1 MLNKEKFAKEIME
14 LALNHETVSIATD
27 GRLIPCGRV
36 PCDYCKLY
44 GHYEWSNSPLIRNKC
59 KDAFIRWANSEY
71 KEPEIDWE
79 RVPVDTP
86 VLVWDRDGSNKLK
99 RHYAGLRNGCFV
111 TFDNGETSWSFSG
124 EISSWLNCELAR
136 KEDIQKYR
144 KR

>member
-1 MLNKEKFAKEIME
+1 MLNKEKFAKEIVE
-14 LALNHETVSIATD
+14 IAINGIANDIAVVD
-27 GRLIPCGRV
+27 GKPCM
-36 PCDYCKLY
+36 CK
-44 GHYEWSNSPLIRNKC
+44 NTRC
-59 KDAFIRWANSEY
+59 KDCDFNDSNYCSKEFKEWANSEY

>member
-1 MLNKEKFAKEIME
+1 MLNKEKFAKEIVE
-14 LALNHETVSIATD
+14 IAINGIANDIAVVD
-27 GRLIPCGRV
+27 GKPCM
-36 PCDYCKLY
+36 CK
-44 GHYEWSNSPLIRNKC
+44 NTRC
-59 KDAFIRWANSEY
+59 KDCDFNDSNYCSKEFKEWANSEY

-86 VLVWDRDGSNKLK
+86 VLVWDMDGSNKLK

>member
-1 MLNKEKFAKEIME
+1 MLNKEKFAKEIVE
-14 LALNHETVSIATD
+14 IATNGNAHDVAVVD
-27 GRLIPCGRV
+27 GKPCVCGYTR
-36 PCDYCKLY
+36 
-44 GHYEWSNSPLIRNKC
+44 C
-59 KDAFIRWANSEY
+59 KDCDFNMNTCSKELNEWANSEY
-71 KEPEIDWE
+71 KELVIDWD

-99 RHYAGLRNGCFV
+99 RHYAGLKNGFFV

-124 EISSWLNCELAR
+124 EISSWFNCELAR

>member
-1 MLNKEKFAKEIME
+1 MLNKEKFAKEIAE
-14 LALNHETVSIATD
+14 IAINGIANDIAVVD
-27 GRLIPCGRV
+27 GKPCM
-36 PCDYCKLY
+36 C
-44 GHYEWSNSPLIRNKC
+44 RNTRC
-59 KDAFIRWANSEY
+59 KDCYFNDSNYCSKEFKEWANSEY